1 MARLPT
7 LRGSIGVMKIAFF
20 IHHEWTGDKFA
31 FYGET
36 LPSPLP
42 GDVEFELD
50 WDFDHD
56 WLVERLTMQAA
67 ARGFVVPEFELEF
80 QCFNVQGEEWD
91 DPEVRAAWLSEQ
103 NEKLDRELSQYSPAP
118 HPDDLF

>member
-1 MARLPT
+1 
-7 LRGSIGVMKIAFF
+7 MKIAFF

-50 WDFDHD
+50 WDF
-56 WLVERLTMQAA
+56 AA
-67 ARGFVVPEFELEF
+67 FSRNT
-80 QCFNVQGEEWD
+80 Q
-91 DPEVRAAWLSEQ
+91 RA
-103 NEKLDRELSQYSPAP
+103 
-118 HPDDLF
+118 